1 MAQCDSQHLGFIA
14 SRPSSEG
21 SPLGDAL
28 ANDNDHIEANAQSE
42 GRSLDAKVEPNI
54 EAGARACAPA
64 RQGTHVGV
72 GTPRAGSKR
81 ALQTP
86 SPALRRAVL
95 LRDHRRCGV
104 PGCRNARFLDVHHVQ
119 LRSEGGRN
127 QLENLLTM
135 CSVHHRAAHRG
146 ELLVEGSAAS
156 GLRFYHAD
164 GRAYGETVDP
174 RAIEAQSKVFGALR
188 TLGFR
193 EGEVRAVLARL
204 RAESALRDASTEQW
218 LRAALA
224 CLTRPLARE

>member
-1 MAQCDSQHLGFIA
+1 LPLLLSPQHLLGACGLGFVY
-14 SRPSSEG
+14 R
-21 SPLGDAL
+21 LKL
-28 ANDNDHIEANAQSE
+28 
-42 GRSLDAKVEPNI
+42 R
-54 EAGARACAPA
+54 
-64 RQGTHVGV
+64 RQFQVPTHSILGV

-119 LRSEGGRN
+119 LRSEGGPN
-127 QLENLLTM
+127 ELENLLTM